1 MAKQPTK
8 KAAPVQEEVVEEVME
23 DEKPILNFEGET
35 YLIEDLPEEAQQL
48 LGVLQAI
55 VPQLTE
61 AENNVKILE
70 KARESFI
77 LELRDILVGETEDE
91 E

>member
-35 YLIEDLPEEAQQL
+35 YLIEDLSEEAQQL